1 MTAPRF
7 ARFATVTKKPTTNKK
22 EKREMNKEEKQQR
35 LQNAKHQLDAWADM
49 VKGKHLLLIS
59 QRNGTGLTSYL
70 KAVLLWTNEHGTI
83 ERTELQW
90 ALAVVYEYRLKDL
103 DGEWHLAMSGYGYDK
118 RYEIVRLLENY
129 YGIAGMNY
137 GRV

>member
-1 MTAPRF
+1 
-7 ARFATVTKKPTTNKK
+7 
-22 EKREMNKEEKQQR
+22 MNKAEKQQR
-35 LQNAKHQLDAWADM
+35 FETAKHQLDGWAPM
-49 VKGKHLLLIS
+49 VKGRHLLLIS
-59 QRNGTGLTSYL
+59 QRNGTGLTSYM
-70 KAVLLWTNEHGTI
+70 KAVLLWTNKHGTI

-90 ALAVVYEYRLKDL
+90 ALAVVFGYTVKDL
-103 DGEWHLAMSGYGYDK
+103 DGSYHLAMSGYGYDK